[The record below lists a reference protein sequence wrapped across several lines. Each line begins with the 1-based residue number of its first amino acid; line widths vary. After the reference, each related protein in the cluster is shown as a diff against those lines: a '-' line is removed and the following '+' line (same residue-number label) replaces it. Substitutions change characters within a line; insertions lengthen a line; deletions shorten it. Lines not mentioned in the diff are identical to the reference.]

1 VKNSEIEITES
12 RYVITKEKDNQ
23 NQQKENLQD
32 CFLHLQLDLAT
43 KTKNSLISTC
53 PMRIL

>member
-12 RYVITKEKDNQ
+12 RYEMTKEKYTQ